1 MAGTGTV
8 QKRRVTSYPGSAEY
22 EALIQQNG
30 TVQTLLYQVE
40 DLGAGVD
47 FTARIIWSPSVA
59 SYITAIKV
67 LFYAATASVDVSNT
81 FVVTVANATSAVTIG
96 TLTKTTTSTANTAA
110 SLTLTAANQD
120 VAASDV
126 ITLAVTQGATANAGT
141 FGIQIEYRSFEQVG
155 DAAGTAITA

>member
-8 QKRRVTSYPGSAEY
+8 QKRRVASYPGSAEY
-22 EALIQQNG
+22 EALIQHNG

-67 LFYAATASVDVSNT
+67 LFYAATASVDGSNT
-81 FVVTVANATSAVTIG
+81 FVVTVANATQAVTIG
-96 TLTKTTTSTANTAA
+96 TLTKTATSTANTAEA
-110 SLTLTAANQD
+110 LTLTAAK
-120 VAASDV
+120 
-126 ITLAVTQGATANAGT
+126 
-141 FGIQIEYRSFEQVG
+141 RSF
-155 DAAGTAITA
+155 